1 MKISRLKKGDEAK
14 VQELSKLFKKVFE
27 MESSEPPSISHCAK
41 ILNSESNFFVVAE
54 INETVVGGLSAYV
67 LPSIHGHSE
76 CYVFDLAVVFF
87 MNCLEMVLKLR
98 KKKPLPIIYDE
109 IQLDVG
115 YRIDLFVEDSV
126 IVKLKT
132 VENFSENHIAQVLNY
147 LKHSGCRVGLLLNFN
162 CKSLKNGIKRI
173 AL

>member
-54 INETVVGGLSAYV
+54 INDTVVGGLSAYV

-76 CYVFDLAVVFF
+76 CYVFDLAVAEELQRQGTGTLLMNFLFDLCKEQGIEGVFVNAENEDVHAIKF
-87 MNCLEMVLKLR
+87 YQKIGGETNEEVTLFWF
-98 KKKPLPIIYDE
+98 PLDE
-109 IQLDVG
+109 
-115 YRIDLFVEDSV
+115 S
-126 IVKLKT
+126 
-132 VENFSENHIAQVLNY
+132 
-147 LKHSGCRVGLLLNFN
+147 
-162 CKSLKNGIKRI
+162 
-173 AL
+173 